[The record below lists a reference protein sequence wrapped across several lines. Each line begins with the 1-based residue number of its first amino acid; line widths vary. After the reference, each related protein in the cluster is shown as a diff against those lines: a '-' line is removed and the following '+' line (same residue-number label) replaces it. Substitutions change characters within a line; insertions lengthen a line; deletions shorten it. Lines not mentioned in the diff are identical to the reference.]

1 VWVAKA
7 DVLAQVK
14 RDLAAGQTYLATQRL
29 RTLAASHPDDL
40 EIYRLLA
47 AVYRQTGNLAE
58 AGRWGFLTDEVRPA
72 ELAAFARVHANPWSR
87 LRLLRW
93 SGDPAALS
101 DDTIRERLATLVEEA
116 QESGPPEIWAGAY
129 RAPARIRGSII
140 PCLFTAVALT
150 IVGLLVAIGAFRA
163 LQWVLA

>member
-1 VWVAKA
+1 MAKA

-29 RTLAASHPDDL
+29 RTLVATHPDDL
-40 EIYRLLA
+40 DIYRLLA
-47 AVYRQTGNLAE
+47 SVYRQTGNLAE

-93 SGDPAALS
+93 NGDPAALPG
-101 DDTIRERLATLVEEA
+101 DAVRERLAVLVEEA
-116 QESGPPEIWAGAY
+116 EASGPPEIWAGAY
-129 RAPARIRGSII
+129 RAPAKNRGSII
-140 PCLFTAVALT
+140 PCLFTSVT
-150 IVGLLVAIGAFRA
+150 LVVVTVLAAIGAFRA
-163 LQWVLA
+163 LQWIIG

>member
-1 VWVAKA
+1 VLVAKA

-29 RTLAASHPDDL
+29 RTLVATHPDDL

-47 AVYRQTGNLAE
+47 SVYRQTGNLAE

-72 ELAAFARVHANPWSR
+72 ELEAFARVHANPWSR

-93 SGDPAALS
+93 SGDPATLA
-101 DDTIRERLATLVEEA
+101 DDAVRDRLATLVDEA
-116 QESGPPEIWAGAY
+116 EKSGPPEIWAGAY
-129 RAPARIRGSII
+129 RAPARGRGSII
-140 PCLFTAVALT
+140 PCLFTVTVLT
-150 IVGLLVAIGAFRA
+150 IVVMLAAIGAFRA
-163 LQWVLA
+163 LQWILA

>member
-1 VWVAKA
+1 VAKA

-29 RTLAASHPDDL
+29 RTLVASNPGDL
-40 EIYRLLA
+40 ELHRLLA
-47 AVYRQTGNLAE
+47 SVYRQTGNLAE

-93 SGDPAALS
+93 SGDPAALPN
-101 DDTIRERLATLVEEA
+101 DTIRERLAILVEEA
-116 QESGPPEIWAGAY
+116 DASGPPEIWAGSY
-129 RAPARIRGSII
+129 HAPRKSRGSIV
-140 PCLFTAVALT
+140 PCLFTAVTLSLMLALA
-150 IVGLLVAIGAFRA
+150 AIGAYRA